1 MPNLRV
7 WLRFPPRRDVVRR
20 ALPMAAVAA
29 FAVVPVIPFFTDPWL
44 RVLFLVGLYV
54 VLGLGLNIVVGFAG
68 LLDLGYVAFFA
79 TGAYLLGT
87 LTSPQSPVDLRLDFW
102 VVLPLAVLLGA
113 VVGLV
118 LGLPVLPLRGDY
130 LAIVTLGFGEIIRI
144 LLVNLRGVTNGS
156 QGLAAIEKPAVPG
169 WQRIDE
175 PWQWYYFIL
184 AVAVVVAVLSSRLRD
199 SRIGRAWEAIREDED
214 VAAAMGIDTVRYK
227 LLAFAMG
234 AAVGAVGGVLF
245 ASFIGF
251 INPTSFT
258 LQVSINVLAVVIIG
272 GMGNTWGIVLGAFI
286 LIGVPE
292 FLQFRETADALE
304 RLGWLRAA
312 LDAPFAALDAVA
324 PFDVWR
330 VPEPNRWGSLVA
342 DKRFIIYGALL
353 VAVMVL
359 RPGGLFPSRRRRL
372 EFEAPPPGE
381 LAEPA
386 ALPAGGAR

>member
-1 MPNLRV
+1 
-7 WLRFPPRRDVVRR
+7 
-20 ALPMAAVAA
+20 MAAVAA

-68 LLDLGYVAFFA
+68 LLDFGYVAFFA
-79 TGAYLLGT
+79 AGAYLLGI

-102 VVLPLAVLLGA
+102 LVLPLAVLLGA

-156 QGLAAIEKPAVPG
+156 QGLAAIEKPLVPG

-227 LLAFAMG
+227 LLAFATG

-304 RLGWLRAA
+304 RLGWLRS
-312 LDAPFAALDAVA
+312 LVDAPFAALDAVA

-330 VPEPNRWGSLVA
+330 VPEPERWGRLVA
-342 DKRFIIYGALL
+342 DKRFILYGALL

-359 RPGGLFPSRRRRL
+359 RPGGFFPSRRRKL

-381 LAEPA
+381 MAEPA
-386 ALPAGGAR
+386 VLPAGGSQ